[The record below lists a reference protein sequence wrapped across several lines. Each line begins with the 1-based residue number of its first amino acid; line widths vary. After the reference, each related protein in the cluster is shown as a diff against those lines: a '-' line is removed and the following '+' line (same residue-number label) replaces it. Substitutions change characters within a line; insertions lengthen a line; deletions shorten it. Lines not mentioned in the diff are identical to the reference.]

1 MESFLPL
8 SAGKQLLALL
18 PGQPWMED
26 PALTHSETEEPACA
40 SCPEAGL
47 GRKGA
52 GDRRDKA
59 TNTQNNLGVKKKK
72 SISTT
77 SRHEGASRQKP
88 SQRLSLVVQSLAKQ
102 WAVTSQAV

>member
-59 TNTQNNLGVKKKK
+59 TNTQNNLGVKKKN
-72 SISTT
+72 
-77 SRHEGASRQKP
+77 
-88 SQRLSLVVQSLAKQ
+88 LSVQLVGMREPVDKNQANALA
-102 WAVTSQAV
+102 W